1 MKNYYSILG
10 VSPSAH
16 AADIKRAYRRLA
28 LQYHPDKNP
37 NASAEQFFKEVNEA
51 YEVLG
56 DSQKRYAYNQRLLNP
71 VYESP
76 VATAQPVHRDPRYR
90 STGRRPVAQPV
101 DDTYEL
107 MKEYLPRIVW
117 VTKALC
123 ILSLILLLDH
133 TAPRQL
139 VYEQYASRKCESASR
154 RSAGGTHC
162 IVYTKQGSSFRLES
176 DDLGMVEQMDTI
188 LLKKSWIMREIT
200 QVQSGHQRAS
210 IFSSIYGGFV
220 FGPLFLLVFSTAA
233 FFYRKD
239 VYRGFNLGVTAALIF
254 IFNLVFYMVTKI

>member
-10 VSPSAH
+10 VSSAAH

-37 NASAEQFFKEVNEA
+37 DASAEQFFKEVNEA

-56 DSQKRYAYNQRLLNP
+56 DEQKRYAYDQRLLNP

-76 VATAQPVHRDPRYR
+76 VVPSQPVHRDPKYR
-90 STGRRPVAQPV
+90 PTGRRTATRPV

-107 MKEYLPRIVW
+107 MNEYLPRIVLM
-117 VTKALC
+117 TKALC
-123 ILSLILLLDH
+123 VLSFILLLDYA
-133 TAPRQL
+133 APRQL
-139 VYEQYASRKCESASR
+139 VYEQYASRKCESANR
-154 RSAGGTHC
+154 RSGGGTHC
-162 IVYTKQGSSFRLES
+162 IIRTQQGSTFRLES
-176 DDLGMVEQMDTI
+176 DDLGMLREMDTI
-188 LLKKSWIMREIT
+188 VLKKSWILREVT
-200 QVQSGHQRAS
+200 HVESGEQTAS

-220 FGPLFLLVFSTAA
+220 FGPLFLLIFSAVA
-233 FFYRKD
+233 FLYRKN

-254 IFNLVFYMVTKI
+254 IFNLVFYFVTKL